1 MINGKHFAKTISQR
15 EFDYRLFTNLP
26 RITVICDD
34 CSSSFK
40 LKRDILPLYPTYP
53 NLKTTCHIKL
63 NFFFWTKLQENLL
76 LAKYIISVSATFSIT
91 LLHLKCQFIFFYFM
105 KMHLKGLKLVNWHR
119 TKFFFYFTEKILIRF
134 ISV

>member
-26 RITVICDD
+26 WITVICDD
-34 CSSSFK
+34 FPSLFK

-53 NLKTTCHIKL
+53 NLKATCHIKL

-76 LAKYIISVSATFSIT
+76 LAKYIISVAATFSIT
-91 LLHLKCQFIFFYFM
+91 LLHLKCQLIFFYFI
-105 KMHLKGLKLVNWHR
+105 KRHLRGLKLVNWYR
-119 TKFFFYFTEKILIRF
+119 KKFWF
-134 ISV
+134 ISQKKL